1 MDNDNEDEYF
11 NKLCTQPP
19 DDYDNIE
26 SSCNLPNLNSVF
38 TCLATS
44 DSTVTEDSASSSI
57 NQNCV
62 SKKQMKT

>member
-26 SSCNLPNLNSVF
+26 TWNP
-38 TCLATS
+38 
-44 DSTVTEDSASSSI
+44 
-57 NQNCV
+57 
-62 SKKQMKT
+62 

>member
-1 MDNDNEDEYF
+1 MDNDNEDKYF

-57 NQNCV
+57 NQNCE
-62 SKKQMKT
+62 